1 MFRKVK
7 YRGTDVI
14 TSKVVQES
22 IASILDSLKRSRLEE
37 AKQKIQALMPEV
49 KSDRQRGE
57 LLAAAGIYS
66 SMAKGKEGTVQ
77 TWDAARIER
86 AAQSI
91 TASQLA
97 DEFDMGYAETLLNY
111 AKLTGNSLQPAA

>member
-66 SMAKGKEGTVQ
+66 SMAKGKEGAVQ